1 MLEFESRDLEMGAIN
16 MQEIKVAIRK
26 ALKNEISHE
35 QLINMAEALLF
46 TDQAQQS
53 VNGQLSKQDRAL
65 LEDMS
70 AQWELYLVNTY
81 TIEEL
86 QNLSLQ
92 QVKLPEIW
100 LRRWLD
106 SND

>member
-1 MLEFESRDLEMGAIN
+1 
-16 MQEIKVAIRK
+16 MQEIKAAIQK

-35 QLINMAEALLF
+35 QLINIAEELLF
-46 TDQAQQS
+46 TDHTQQS
-53 VNGQLSKQDRAL
+53 INEQLSKQNRAL

-70 AQWELYLVNTY
+70 AQWDLYLANTY

-86 QNLSLQ
+86 QKLSLQ
-92 QVKLPEIW
+92 QVRLPEPW
-100 LRRWLD
+100 LRRWYE